1 MGGLIQKPENS
12 WLQGTLF
19 DIKRLH
25 TDTETKHHTR
35 ANKFQGKTYQANS
48 PATKEHNPE
57 LQDAGCQ
64 KSHQTTD
71 NSKLTIGYFTAL
83 QIEEIQ
89 LHPPEYQH
97 KLP

>member
-1 MGGLIQKPENS
+1 VEKKEIQNGERE
-12 WLQGTLF
+12 
-19 DIKRLH
+19 IK
-25 TDTETKHHTR
+25 
-35 ANKFQGKTYQANS
+35 
-48 PATKEHNPE
+48 ATQEHSTE
-57 LQDAGCQ
+57 LQYAGCQ